1 MTSGEPIKLTEIPV
15 TELLP
20 QRPPFVMID
29 CLTGFSETTTETR
42 LTARPGTGPV
52 HSAPARAYGLL
63 VQDGRLS
70 VYGLV
75 ENIAQ
80 TCAARLGYASYILH
94 KPVRIGFIG
103 AVRGCKIKRLPL
115 VGETLETRIEV
126 KEEIFGLTLVDAEVR
141 LDGETIAETQMK
153 IALEKEQDTPPEA
166 HE

>member
-42 LTARPGTGPV
+42 LTVRDDNV
-52 HSAPARAYGLL
+52 L

-103 AVRGCKIKRLPL
+103 AVRDCNIKRLPR
-115 VGETLETRIEV
+115 VGETIETRIEV
-126 KEEIFGLTLVDAEVR
+126 KEEIFGLTLVDAEVK
-141 LDGETIAETQMK
+141 LDGEQIAETQMK
-153 IALEKEQDTPPEA
+153 IALEKESDVQPEA
-166 HE
+166 HD

>member
-42 LTARPGTGPV
+42 LTVRYDNV
-52 HSAPARAYGLL
+52 L

>member
-1 MTSGEPIKLTEIPV
+1 MTSGEPIKLTDIPV

-42 LTARPGTGPV
+42 LTVRDDNV
-52 HSAPARAYGLL
+52 L

-141 LDGETIAETQMK
+141 LDGEVIAETQMK

>member
-1 MTSGEPIKLTEIPV
+1 MTSGEPIKLTDIPV

-29 CLTGFSETTTETR
+29 CLTDFSETTTETR
-42 LTARPGTGPV
+42 LTVRDDNV
-52 HSAPARAYGLL
+52 L

>member
-29 CLTGFSETTTETR
+29 CLTGFSETTTETC
-42 LTARPGTGPV
+42 LTVRDDNV
-52 HSAPARAYGLL
+52 L

-126 KEEIFGLTLVDAEVR
+126 KEEIFGLTLVDAAVR

>member
-29 CLTGFSETTTETR
+29 CLTGFSETTTETC
-42 LTARPGTGPV
+42 LTVRDDNV
-52 HSAPARAYGLL
+52 L

-166 HE
+166 HD

>member
-42 LTARPGTGPV
+42 LTVRDDNV
-52 HSAPARAYGLL
+52 L

-126 KEEIFGLTLVDAEVR
+126 KEEIFGLTLVDAAVR
-141 LDGETIAETQMK
+141 LDGEVIAETQMK

>member
-29 CLTGFSETTTETR
+29 SLTGFSETTTETR
-42 LTARPGTGPV
+42 LTVRDDNV
-52 HSAPARAYGLL
+52 L

>member
-42 LTARPGTGPV
+42 LTVRDDNV
-52 HSAPARAYGLL
+52 L

-115 VGETLETRIEV
+115 VGEMLETRIEV
-126 KEEIFGLTLVDAEVR
+126 KEEIFGLTLVDAAVR
-141 LDGETIAETQMK
+141 LDGEVIAETQMK

>member
-42 LTARPGTGPV
+42 LTVRDDNV
-52 HSAPARAYGLL
+52 L

-94 KPVRIGFIG
+94 EPVRIGFIG

>member
-42 LTARPGTGPV
+42 LTVRDDNV
-52 HSAPARAYGLL
+52 L

>member
-42 LTARPGTGPV
+42 LTVRDDNV
-52 HSAPARAYGLL
+52 L

-115 VGETLETRIEV
+115 VGETLDTRIEV
-126 KEEIFGLTLVDAEVR
+126 KEEIFGLTLVDAAVR

>member
-1 MTSGEPIKLTEIPV
+1 MTSGEPIKLTDIPV

-29 CLTGFSETTTETR
+29 CLTDFSETTTETR
-42 LTARPGTGPV
+42 LTVRDDNV
-52 HSAPARAYGLL
+52 L

-126 KEEIFGLTLVDAEVR
+126 KEEIFGLTLVDAKVR
-141 LDGETIAETQMK
+141 LDGEVIAETQMK

>member
-29 CLTGFSETTTETR
+29 CLTGFSETTTETC
-42 LTARPGTGPV
+42 LTVRDDNV
-52 HSAPARAYGLL
+52 L

>member
-42 LTARPGTGPV
+42 LTVRDDNV
-52 HSAPARAYGLL
+52 L

-115 VGETLETRIEV
+115 VGEALETRIEV

>member
-29 CLTGFSETTTETR
+29 SLTGFSETTTETR
-42 LTARPGTGPV
+42 LTVRDDNV
-52 HSAPARAYGLL
+52 L

-141 LDGETIAETQMK
+141 LDGEVIAETQMK

>member
-1 MTSGEPIKLTEIPV
+1 MTSGEQIKLSEIPV

-29 CLTGFSETTTETR
+29 CLTGFTETTTETR
-42 LTARPGTGPV
+42 LTVTEDNV
-52 HSAPARAYGLL
+52 L
-63 VQDGRLS
+63 VEDGRLT

-80 TCAARLGYASYILH
+80 TCAARLGYASYVLH

-103 AVRGCKIKRLPL
+103 AVRGCQIKRLPR
-115 VGETLETRIEV
+115 VGETIQTRIEV

-141 LDGETIAETQMK
+141 LEGECIAETQMK
-153 IALEKEQDTPPEA
+153 IALEKESDAQPEA
-166 HE
+166 HD

>member
-42 LTARPGTGPV
+42 LTVRGDNV
-52 HSAPARAYGLL
+52 L

>member
-29 CLTGFSETTTETR
+29 CLTGFSETTTETC
-42 LTARPGTGPV
+42 LTVRDDNV
-52 HSAPARAYGLL
+52 L

-115 VGETLETRIEV
+115 VGEMLETRIEV

-141 LDGETIAETQMK
+141 LDGVTIAETQMK

>member
-42 LTARPGTGPV
+42 LTVRDDNV
-52 HSAPARAYGLL
+52 L

-141 LDGETIAETQMK
+141 LDGATIAETQMK

>member
-1 MTSGEPIKLTEIPV
+1 MTSGEQIKLSEIPV

-29 CLTGFSETTTETR
+29 CLTGFTETTTETR
-42 LTARPGTGPV
+42 LTVTEDNV
-52 HSAPARAYGLL
+52 L
-63 VQDGRLS
+63 VEDGRLT

-80 TCAARLGYASYILH
+80 TCAARLGYASYVLH

-103 AVRGCKIKRLPL
+103 AVRGCHIKRLPR
-115 VGETLETRIEV
+115 VGETIQTRIEV

-141 LDGETIAETQMK
+141 LEGECIAETQMK
-153 IALEKEQDTPPEA
+153 IALEKESDAQPEA
-166 HE
+166 HD

>member
-1 MTSGEPIKLTEIPV
+1 MTSGEPIKLTDIPV

-29 CLTGFSETTTETR
+29 CLTDFSETTTETR
-42 LTARPGTGPV
+42 LTVRDDNV
-52 HSAPARAYGLL
+52 L

-141 LDGETIAETQMK
+141 LDGEVIAETQMK

>member
-42 LTARPGTGPV
+42 LTVRDDNV
-52 HSAPARAYGLL
+52 L

-126 KEEIFGLTLVDAEVR
+126 KEEIFGLTLVDAKVR

-166 HE
+166 HD

>member
-42 LTARPGTGPV
+42 LTVRDDNV
-52 HSAPARAYGLL
+52 L

-103 AVRGCKIKRLPL
+103 AVRGCKIKRLPRL
-115 VGETLETRIEV
+115 GETLETRIEV

-153 IALEKEQDTPPEA
+153 IALEKEQDTLTEA
-166 HE
+166 YE

>member
-29 CLTGFSETTTETR
+29 CLTSFSETTTETR
-42 LTARPGTGPV
+42 LMVRDDNV
-52 HSAPARAYGLL
+52 L

-126 KEEIFGLTLVDAEVR
+126 KEEIFGLTLVDAAVR

>member
-42 LTARPGTGPV
+42 LTVRDDNV
-52 HSAPARAYGLL
+52 L

-126 KEEIFGLTLVDAEVR
+126 KEEIFGLTLVDAAVR

>member
-42 LTARPGTGPV
+42 LTVRDDNV
-52 HSAPARAYGLL
+52 L

-166 HE
+166 YE

>member
-20 QRPPFVMID
+20 QQPPFVMID
-29 CLTGFSETTTETR
+29 CLTGFSETTTETC
-42 LTARPGTGPV
+42 LTVRDDNV
-52 HSAPARAYGLL
+52 L

>member
-29 CLTGFSETTTETR
+29 CLTDFSETTTETR
-42 LTARPGTGPV
+42 LTVRDDNV
-52 HSAPARAYGLL
+52 L

-141 LDGETIAETQMK
+141 LDGEVIAETQMK

>member
-42 LTARPGTGPV
+42 LTVRDDNV
-52 HSAPARAYGLL
+52 L

-103 AVRGCKIKRLPL
+103 AVRGCKVKRLPL

>member
-29 CLTGFSETTTETR
+29 CLTGFSETTTETC
-42 LTARPGTGPV
+42 LTVRDDNV
-52 HSAPARAYGLL
+52 L

-126 KEEIFGLTLVDAEVR
+126 KEEIFGLTLVDAAVR

-166 HE
+166 HD

>member
-1 MTSGEPIKLTEIPV
+1 MTSGEQIKLSEIPV

-29 CLTGFSETTTETR
+29 CLTGFTETTTETR
-42 LTARPGTGPV
+42 LTV
-52 HSAPARAYGLL
+52 SEDN
-63 VQDGRLS
+63 VMVEDGRFT

-126 KEEIFGLTLVDAEVR
+126 KEEIFGLTLVDAAVR

>member
-42 LTARPGTGPV
+42 LTVRDDNV
-52 HSAPARAYGLL
+52 L

-115 VGETLETRIEV
+115 VGEMLETRIEV

-141 LDGETIAETQMK
+141 LDGVTIAETQMK

>member
-42 LTARPGTGPV
+42 LTVRDDNV
-52 HSAPARAYGLL
+52 L

-80 TCAARLGYASYILH
+80 TCAARLGYASYILQ

>member
-42 LTARPGTGPV
+42 LTVRDDNV
-52 HSAPARAYGLL
+52 L

-126 KEEIFGLTLVDAEVR
+126 KEEIFGLTLVDAAVR
-141 LDGETIAETQMK
+141 LDGEVIAETQMK

-166 HE
+166 HD

>member
-42 LTARPGTGPV
+42 LTVRDDNV
-52 HSAPARAYGLL
+52 L

-141 LDGETIAETQMK
+141 LDGEVIAETQMK

>member
-29 CLTGFSETTTETR
+29 SLTGFSETTTETR
-42 LTARPGTGPV
+42 LPV
-52 HSAPARAYGLL
+52 RDDNVL

>member
-42 LTARPGTGPV
+42 LTVRDDNV
-52 HSAPARAYGLL
+52 L

-141 LDGETIAETQMK
+141 LDGVTIAETQMK

>member
-42 LTARPGTGPV
+42 LTVRDDNV
-52 HSAPARAYGLL
+52 L

-115 VGETLETRIEV
+115 VGETLDTRIEV
-126 KEEIFGLTLVDAEVR
+126 KEEIFGLTLVDAAVR
-141 LDGETIAETQMK
+141 LDGEVIAETQMK

-166 HE
+166 HD